1 MTTDDGGGLTDGEL
15 DAMQARV
22 EAASPGPW
30 TSYVEGR
37 DHHAGDSVIRVSE
50 SDDED
55 DLYVLRADENGLR
68 PASAAHQDFI
78 AHARQDV
85 PRLISEVRRLR
96 GTT

>member
-1 MTTDDGGGLTDGEL
+1 MTMNEGGALTDDEL

-37 DHHAGDSVIRVSE
+37 DHVAGDSVIRVSE
-50 SDDED
+50 NDDED

-68 PASAAHQDFI
+68 PALAADQDFI

-85 PRLISEVRRLR
+85 PRLIAEIRRLR